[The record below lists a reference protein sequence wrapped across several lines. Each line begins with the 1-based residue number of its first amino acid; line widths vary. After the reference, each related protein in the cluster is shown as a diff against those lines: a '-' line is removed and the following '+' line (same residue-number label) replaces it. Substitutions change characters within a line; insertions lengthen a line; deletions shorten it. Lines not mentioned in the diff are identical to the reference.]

1 MRVAEGGAGGVR
13 GGSRPRPDVPPV
25 PGERGDRRIRSTRS
39 EGRSAGPG
47 VEASIPPPATLPGIP
62 AVPPP
67 TKFKILRPLKIR
79 DFALLWMGMTVSL
92 LGDGI
97 YFVAL
102 TWKVLQLSDG
112 SGALAIAGVAWTAP
126 QVLFALWGG
135 VLADRFDR
143 RHVMIGADITRGIA
157 IGALGIL
164 SIGGNLELWH
174 IYVLVAI
181 YGTGDAFFMPAF
193 GAIVPDV
200 VTKDLL
206 TQANSLDQFVR
217 PLALFFI
224 GPGVGGLLVSW
235 FGAGPSFLI
244 DASTFAVSAL
254 AVLLMRARPTRQ
266 PTTSDTRSVLKEV
279 AEGMRF
285 VRSQTWLWAGLIA
298 SALGLLFFYGPNR
311 VLVPF
316 IIEDKLG
323 GDAGELGLV
332 YACGGVGAV
341 LASMFMG
348 ERGLPK
354 RHVTFMFVSWGLATL
369 GLSGYAL
376 ATETWHAMIVASVL
390 MAAGAV
396 GVIVWYTLLQTLVP
410 NELLGRVTSLDWLV
424 STALIP
430 ASFALSAPLGSALG
444 EEETLL
450 GAGILG
456 AAAFTLILIVPGV
469 RDIEKRDLP

>member
-1 MRVAEGGAGGVR
+1 MPVAEGG
-13 GGSRPRPDVPPV
+13 
-25 PGERGDRRIRSTRS
+25 TR
-39 EGRSAGPG
+39 GPG
-47 VEASIPPPATLPGIP
+47 VDASVPPPATLPGIP
-62 AVPPP
+62 AVVPP

-79 DFALLWMGMTVSL
+79 DFALLWVGMTVSL

-112 SGALAIAGVAWTAP
+112 SGALAITGVAWTVP
-126 QVLFALWGG
+126 QVVFALWGG

-157 IGALGIL
+157 IGALGVL
-164 SIGGNLELWH
+164 SVGGNLELWH

-181 YGTGDAFFMPAF
+181 FGTGDAFFMPAF

-200 VTKDLL
+200 VSKDLL

-244 DASTFAVSAL
+244 DAGTFAISTI
-254 AVLLMRARPTRQ
+254 AVLLMRVRPTHRQ
-266 PTTSDTRSVLKEV
+266 TTPDARSVLKEV
-279 AEGMRF
+279 GEGLRF
-285 VRSQTWLWAGLIA
+285 VRSQTWLWAGLVA

-341 LASMFMG
+341 LASLFMG
-348 ERGLPK
+348 QRGLPQ
-354 RHVTFMFVSWGLATL
+354 RRVTFMFASWGLATL
-369 GLSGYAL
+369 GLTGYAL
-376 ATETWHAMIVASVL
+376 ATATWHAMIVAFVL
-390 MAAGAV
+390 MGAGTV
-396 GVIVWYTLLQTLVP
+396 GVIVWYTLLHTLVP
-410 NELLGRVTSLDWLV
+410 TELLGRVTSLDWLV

-444 EEETLL
+444 EEQTLF

-456 AAAFTLILIVPGV
+456 AAAFTLILLVPGV
-469 RDIEKRDLP
+469 REIEKRDPT